1 MYRGKFKANQK
12 PCYPCPRLG
21 SLLFDW
27 NKTDDSGKPVTKT
40 CAHRGFTTPI
50 DLVRHIACHLVRTE
64 GGVHMIFI
72 CMKFCMKFYP
82 FSSFLLSLCSLFT
95 HPGRLPHPGQHGRGG
110 H

>member
-50 DLVRHIACHLVRTE
+50 ALVRHIAQLEQRIAELE
-64 GGVHMIFI
+64 GEQPSGD
-72 CMKFCMKFYP
+72 
-82 FSSFLLSLCSLFT
+82 
-95 HPGRLPHPGQHGRGG
+95 R
-110 H
+110 